1 MERGINIKS
10 SNLRKMFLRKTIAAI
25 SIITMAIGCVAGQA
39 LGQGSPEA
47 VGQGSPEDLRVIL
60 IRHAEKPKKGDNL
73 DCQGL
78 NRSLALP
85 AMLVGKFGIPA
96 FTYIPAI
103 GLGDSTKHSRMF
115 QTIIPFAVKYNLA
128 LNSVFTEGDSTGI
141 ARDILRKKGT
151 VLIVWEHKRIVSI
164 ARALG
169 IREEPLKWDDDD
181 YDSIWLIRVAQGAV
195 SMTRA
200 SEGLKPPAA
209 CPF

>member
-1 MERGINIKS
+1 MRNML
-10 SNLRKMFLRKTIAAI
+10 LRNAILPITIF
-25 SIITMAIGCVAGQA
+25 SIAIGCFAAQAVAQENA
-39 LGQGSPEA
+39 KAVRQGGE
-47 VGQGSPEDLRVIL
+47 EDLRVIL

-78 NRSLALP
+78 NRSLELP
-85 AMLVGKFGIPA
+85 AMLSAHFGVPA

-128 LNSVFTEGDSTGI
+128 LNSKFGEGDSAGI
-141 ARDILRKKGT
+141 AGEILQKKGT
-151 VLIVWEHKRIVSI
+151 VLVVWEHKRIVSI

-169 IREEPLKWDDDD
+169 VREEPLKWDDDD
-181 YDSIWLIRVAQGAV
+181 YDSIWIISFKNGKALLTSTG
-195 SMTRA
+195 
-200 SEGLKPPAA
+200 EGLKPPAA